1 MQHLTIRDVPD
12 DVMRALRE
20 EASETGRSR
29 NVVVRSALRDHV
41 ERRRARQRLAD
52 RAQAMDALRARIA
65 ERTGGVLDDN
75 VSLIR
80 EDRER

>member
-1 MQHLTIRDVPD
+1 MEHLTIRDVPD

-20 EASETGRSR
+20 EASESARSLDM
-29 NVVVRSALRDHV
+29 VVRSVLRRHV
-41 ERRRARQRLAD
+41 ERRRAGERGAD
-52 RAQAMDALRARIA
+52 RARAMDALRERIA
-65 ERTGGVLDDN
+65 ERTDGPLEDS

>member
-20 EASETGRSR
+20 EASETGRSL
-29 NVVVRSALRDHV
+29 NVVVCSALQQYT

-52 RAQAMDALRARIA
+52 RAQAMDALRTRIV
-65 ERTGGVLDDN
+65 ERTGGVLGDST
-75 VSLIR
+75 SLIR
-80 EDRER
+80 EGRER

>member
-1 MQHLTIRDVPD
+1 MRHLTVRNVPD
-12 DVMRALRE
+12 EVMRALRE
-20 EASETGRSR
+20 EASETGRSL
-29 NVVVRSALRDHV
+29 NVVARSALRDHI
-41 ERRRARQRLAD
+41 ERRRAGQRLAD

-65 ERTGGVLDDN
+65 ERTGGVLDDS